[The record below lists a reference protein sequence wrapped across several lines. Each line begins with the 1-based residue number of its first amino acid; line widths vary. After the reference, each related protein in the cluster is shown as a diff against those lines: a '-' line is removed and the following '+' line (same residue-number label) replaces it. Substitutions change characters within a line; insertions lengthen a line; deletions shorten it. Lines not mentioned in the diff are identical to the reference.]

1 MATTVNERASGLRER
16 KKLAVRTALIE
27 AAHDLFEVK
36 GMDGT
41 SVDEI
46 CRVVDVSPRTFHRYF
61 ASKDD
66 VMFVG
71 TPERLARLEKT
82 LRERPDSEPLLGT
95 LEAAAVAL
103 VEVARNA
110 RQEGRRLR
118 IIEANDRL
126 RARSLRA
133 SEELADAIAAA
144 VARRLDLQPT
154 AALPQLLGAWTIA
167 AVRTTYRRWIAHPG
181 LDLATEL
188 HDALAA
194 LADVSAATD
203 PPSSATPRRR
213 QP

>member
-1 MATTVNERASGLRER
+1 MKERASGLRER

-36 GMDGT
+36 GIDGT

-71 TPERLARLEKT
+71 AAERLARLDKA
-82 LRERPDSEPLLGT
+82 LRERPQSEPLLDT

-103 VEVARNA
+103 VELVSDAR
-110 RQEGRRLR
+110 REGRRLR

-144 VARRLDLQPT
+144 VARRLDLRPT

-167 AVRTTYRRWIAHPG
+167 AVRTTHRRWIAHPR
-181 LDLATEL
+181 LDLVAEL
-188 HDALAA
+188 HDALAT
-194 LADVSAATD
+194 LADVSAATE
-203 PPSSATPRRR
+203 PPSSTTTSRR